1 MLCKKNAQHPLIVHN
16 SVKQRDFVFNIA
28 ILIFLNLLIKPFW
41 ILGVEVAVQNRVGAA
56 AYGLYFA
63 IFNFT
68 FLFNVVLDMGI
79 TNFNNRNIARHTQL
93 LSKHL
98 SGIILLKLLLG
109 IVYLMVTFGVAF
121 LIGYDTL
128 HFRLLF
134 WMAVNQFLNAF
145 ILYLR
150 SNVSALLL
158 FKTDSVLSVLDR
170 LMMILI
176 CGVMLWTDVLHTPF
190 KIEYFVYAQT
200 AAYLVSATV
209 ALAVVLSRAHLT
221 RLHWNRPFFLLI
233 LKKSFPFALL
243 YLLMS
248 LYCRIDA
255 VMIERILPV
264 EIATTEAGIYASVFR
279 LLDALVMISYLFSVI
294 LLPLF
299 SKMLKEEEDIGGIV
313 RSATSLLAF
322 FAITSTTLLLCF
334 RFPVLELLY
343 REHIAESAAVFSI
356 LIPSIIPL
364 SMTYI
369 FGTLLTANGNMRLLN
384 LTATVGIVVNFLVNV
399 LLIPRFHACGAAM
412 ATLSTQSV
420 MALIQ
425 TVAAIKVTKLPIK
438 EIPFIKILIFTVVLI
453 PSSYLFSI
461 YFHGE
466 AWVALLIGSGFACLL
481 GFATQLIPLDFLK
494 EIRKNSSQ

>member
-1 MLCKKNAQHPLIVHN
+1 M
-16 SVKQRDFVFNIA
+16 KQKDFVFNIA
-28 ILIFLNLLIKPFW
+28 ILIFLNLLVKPFW

-68 FLFNVVLDMGI
+68 YLFNVVLDMGI

-98 SGIILLKLLLG
+98 SGIIVLKLLLG

-150 SNVSALLL
+150 SNVSALLM

-176 CGVMLWTDVLHTPF
+176 CGVMLWTDVLHTAF

-200 AAYLVSATV
+200 AAYTISAAV
-209 ALAVVLSRAHLT
+209 AMTVVLSKARLA
-221 RLHWNRPFFLLI
+221 RLHWNRPFFLMI

-248 LYCRIDA
+248 FYNRIDS
-255 VMIERILPV
+255 VMLERMLPDG
-264 EIATTEAGIYASVFR
+264 IAATEAGIYASAFR
-279 LLDALVMISYLFSVI
+279 LLDALVMIAYLFSVI

-299 SKMLKEEEDIGGIV
+299 SRMLKEGEKVGGIV
-313 RSATSLLAF
+313 RSATSLLSF
-322 FAITSTTLLLCF
+322 FAITSVTLLLCF

-343 REHIAESAAVFSI
+343 NEHIAESAAVFSI
-356 LIPSIIPL
+356 LIPCIIPISL
-364 SMTYI
+364 TYI
-369 FGTLLTANGNMRLLN
+369 FVTLLTANGNMRLLN
-384 LTATVGIVVNFLVNV
+384 LTAVAGIAVNLLVNV
-399 LLIPRFHACGAAM
+399 ILIPRLHACGAAV
-412 ATLSTQSV
+412 ASLATQSV

-425 TVAAIKVTKLPIK
+425 TIIAIRVTQLPLK
-438 EIPFIKILIFTVVLI
+438 EIPILKILIFTAILI
-453 PSSYLFSI
+453 PSCYLFST
-461 YFHGE
+461 YFHGKTI
-466 AWVALLIGSGFACLL
+466 VALLISGGFACLL
-481 GFATQLIPLDFLK
+481 GLVTRLIPLDAVNELRINQK
-494 EIRKNSSQ
+494 